1 MSQIDKTLADT
12 YRNAYRNA
20 NYQRKKNLESALFS
34 IAEVEELIR
43 NLPQGTTH
51 LKVFVV
57 EDGNGDINLCMTGGL
72 DGRNTENPGVGKRER
87 DATLNLDHGIQ
98 VLISDIP
105 CPPHCGQVTG
115 ASPNGLDNKYVTT

>member
-1 MSQIDKTLADT
+1 MSQISKFLADT

-20 NYQRKKNLESALFS
+20 IYQRKKNLESALFS
-34 IAEVEELIR
+34 ITEVEELIR

-57 EDGNGDINLCMTGGL
+57 ADGNGDINLCMTGGL
-72 DGRNTENPGVGKRER
+72 DGVNTENPGVGKRER
-87 DATLNLDHGIQ
+87 DATLDLGIQ